1 LSFFF
6 NIKIII
12 RTALDAHNNPNPTKR
27 HRVTVVSRPVVVC
40 NKSRKSSVI
49 SITPSYGFFLSL
61 TNNEIC
67 FLFPS
72 SRDGFSDNRNHPLC
86 FFPLLAHH
94 FVGFQANYYKKI
106 SLCFV
111 SSPVKMIGDIVCA
124 RKMNGKT
131 LFRFL
136 PFHFQIGVEFCTCSF
151 RRTKKSPS
159 KKIVDS
165 NCGRCGGGWNLLKT
179 FLPFI
184 MEVWKADKVIIIS
197 LVRRWLTLDK
207 GGGEK
212 THPENLTQ
220 SKKRVLNF

>member
-72 SRDGFSDNRNHPLC
+72 SRDAFSDNRNHPLC
-86 FFPLLAHH
+86 FFPFSPIILLVSRRITTRKLVCVLFLHLWKWLAT
-94 FVGFQANYYKKI
+94 
-106 SLCFV
+106 LCALG
-111 SSPVKMIGDIVCA
+111 KWMA
-124 RKMNGKT
+124 RHCFGS
-131 LFRFL
+131 
-136 PFHFQIGVEFCTCSF
+136 FHFI
-151 RRTKKSPS
+151 S
-159 KKIVDS
+159 KL
-165 NCGRCGGGWNLLKT
+165 G
-179 FLPFI
+179 
-184 MEVWKADKVIIIS
+184 
-197 LVRRWLTLDK
+197 
-207 GGGEK
+207 
-212 THPENLTQ
+212 
-220 SKKRVLNF
+220 